1 MKFPVEQI
9 LNLPDMKVLDFQ
21 EIEGEE
27 IIITIEKGVS
37 YSTCPSCG
45 KNTHSIHQNH
55 WRMIHD
61 LPWSKKPVLLK
72 INRRQFKCH
81 KCKKVFSEE
90 LDFVDKSKGYT
101 KRLATDIV
109 QQVLNSNIR
118 SVAERN
124 GLSDEEVESMLK
136 KQVAQILNINLS
148 QVKKLGIDEIALVK
162 GQGNYLAVLV
172 DLDTHKPIEIVQSRR
187 IEDIREVLV
196 SWGTEVLNQIE
207 EVSIDLWLPYK
218 KLVEEL
224 MPNANVTADRF
235 HVMKQVND
243 ELDTMRKTE
252 KKAAASL
259 DNKSEKERILE
270 ALNKSKY
277 SLIKNEDSL
286 NEKQREKLK
295 SVQEVSPNLAKMHAL
310 KEQFRDIFETTKS
323 WGDSIIKLLDWMYD
337 ALSYFPK
344 SLSTIVRWFGE
355 IVGYFDGRTTSG
367 AVEGINNKLKLIK
380 RLGYGF
386 RNFSN
391 FRLRSLLNW
400 HFTINTP

>member
-196 SWGTEVLNQIE
+196 SWGSEVLNQIE

-277 SLIKNEDSL
+277 SLIKNEDFF

-337 ALSYFPK
+337 AISYFPK

>member
-37 YSTCPSCG
+37 YSACPSCG

-172 DLDTHKPIEIVQSRR
+172 DLDTHKQ
-187 IEDIREVLV
+187 
-196 SWGTEVLNQIE
+196 
-207 EVSIDLWLPYK
+207 
-218 KLVEEL
+218 
-224 MPNANVTADRF
+224 A
-235 HVMKQVND
+235 
-243 ELDTMRKTE
+243 
-252 KKAAASL
+252 
-259 DNKSEKERILE
+259 
-270 ALNKSKY
+270 
-277 SLIKNEDSL
+277 
-286 NEKQREKLK
+286 
-295 SVQEVSPNLAKMHAL
+295 
-310 KEQFRDIFETTKS
+310 
-323 WGDSIIKLLDWMYD
+323 
-337 ALSYFPK
+337 
-344 SLSTIVRWFGE
+344 
-355 IVGYFDGRTTSG
+355 
-367 AVEGINNKLKLIK
+367 
-380 RLGYGF
+380 
-386 RNFSN
+386 
-391 FRLRSLLNW
+391 
-400 HFTINTP
+400 

>member
-196 SWGTEVLNQIE
+196 SWGSEVLNQIE
-207 EVSIDLWLPYK
+207 KVSIDLWLPYK

-295 SVQEVSPNLAKMHAL
+295 SVQEASPNLAKMHAL